1 MQTTEQI
8 KIHYGKSDIYEKIIK
23 VLEENGKNINEISV
37 SDLKPVDEF
46 HIGGIEATI
55 DLLKQLDI
63 KKNTRV
69 LDVGCGIGGLSRFI
83 KSAYGSHIT
92 GIDLT
97 PEFIET
103 ATKLTKLTGMHINFK
118 QASALSIPEKDNSFD
133 LATLL
138 HVGMNIPEKFKLF
151 NEISRILDSG
161 GIFAVYDIMI
171 VKKGKIDYPVPW
183 ASEEATSFLDSKEI
197 YGSAAKSNDFIL
209 KSERNRSEFA
219 IEFFNKLQS
228 NIDDSGPIKLGLG
241 LLMGKDAQIK
251 IGNVLKAIEEG
262 HVAPIEMIFNK
273 I

>member
-8 KIHYGKSDIYEKIIK
+8 KLHYGKSDIYKKIIK

-46 HIGGIEATI
+46 HIGGVEATI
-55 DLLKQLDI
+55 NLLKQLDI

-83 KSAYGSHIT
+83 KSKYDSNIT

-103 ATKLTKLTGMHINFK
+103 ATRLTKLTGMHINFK

-138 HVGMNIPEKFKLF
+138 HVGMNIPEKLKLF
-151 NEISRILDSG
+151 NEVSRVLDFR

-183 ASEEATSFLDSKEI
+183 ASKETTSFLASKET
-197 YGSAAKSNDFIL
+197 YRSSAKSNDFVL
-209 KSERNRSEFA
+209 KSERSRSKFA

-228 NIDDSGPIKLGLG
+228 TIADNGSTKLGLG
-241 LLMGKDAQIK
+241 LLMGKEAQIK
-251 IGNVLKAIEEG
+251 IRNVLKAIEEG
-262 HVAPIEMIFNK
+262 HIAPVEMIFHK

>member
-1 MQTTEQI
+1 M
-8 KIHYGKSDIYEKIIK
+8 YS
-23 VLEENGKNINEISV
+23 
-37 SDLKPVDEF
+37 
-46 HIGGIEATI
+46 
-55 DLLKQLDI
+55 
-63 KKNTRV
+63 
-69 LDVGCGIGGLSRFI
+69 DVGITSNIHGEIGLI
-83 KSAYGSHIT
+83 
-92 GIDLT
+92 
-97 PEFIET
+97 
-103 ATKLTKLTGMHINFK
+103 
-118 QASALSIPEKDNSFD
+118 
-133 LATLL
+133 
-138 HVGMNIPEKFKLF
+138 NIPS
-151 NEISRILDSG
+151 SRILDSG

-228 NIDDSGPIKLGLG
+228 TIDDSGPIKLGLG